1 MNQRPTNNV
10 DARISGPSQTEIY
23 EQSHARG
30 VIFKTKQRSIA
41 ARLLFWF
48 LAISLI
54 PCAILTAI
62 TTRIATQSL
71 ESSARNNLVQIAAA
85 KANELEAY
93 ATERVQDGTV
103 LSRAPAVISAVREL
117 TAAAL
122 QIVDT
127 KNQQS
132 ASADSI
138 RAPFAAEAFLKYVA
152 NSFNYTQLLLLDNA
166 GRILFSLDPSFSTT
180 QSILTGNLAASELAV
195 GWDRSRTLL
204 QSELSGFETYGTNAQ
219 PLAFITSPVFDNGRV
234 IGVLAMGIGPERIW
248 KMLSDLTGLGDTGE
262 IVTGQRVGE
271 SVLVTIPLRHNLD
284 AAFKFKIPIGA
295 GMGSATQK
303 AASGNRG
310 YGNST
315 DYRGESVIAAWCYL
329 PSYRWGMNVKQDTSE
344 AFAMMYFQRNLII
357 GIALVIILGVIVTA
371 LIVARSI
378 SNPIRTAVRV
388 AKQVAAGD
396 LRVDV
401 GATSDD
407 ETGVLLNSIQIMTY
421 DLRTLIASIQVSSV
435 TLIDIATLMKVNGA
449 EQEKVVAQ
457 YGSSTSQAVASVKQ
471 ISATSQELAHTMKD
485 VNAVAANTG
494 IKAQESSANLINM
507 QATMRQLEMTTASF
521 GEKLATIHERTTKIN
536 VVVSTMAKVADQT
549 NLLSINAAI
558 EAEKAGKHGLGF
570 LVVASEISR
579 LADQTG
585 KAALDIERMV
595 GEMQYSVAAG
605 VKEMGNF
612 AGQVRGS
619 VKEIGEV
626 STKLEEIISAVQNI
640 SSRFGDVTQGMSA
653 QSQGADQIRE
663 AMMRLAQGA
672 NQTTESLNNFN
683 TATNDLLGAVGN
695 LKVEVSRFT
704 I

>member
-1 MNQRPTNNV
+1 MNQLPTNNS
-10 DARISGPSQTEIY
+10 DARISAPSQVEKN

-30 VIFKTKQRSIA
+30 VSVNTKQRSIA

-54 PCAILTAI
+54 PCAILTTISA
-62 TTRIATQSL
+62 RIATQSL
-71 ESSARNNLVQIAAA
+71 ENSARNNLVQIAAA
-85 KANELEAY
+85 KANELETY

-103 LSRAPAVISAVREL
+103 LSRAPAVINAVREL
-117 TAAAL
+117 TAATF
-122 QIVDT
+122 QIADS
-127 KNQQS
+127 KNQQA

-138 RAPFAAEAFLKYVA
+138 RAPLSAEAFLKYVA
-152 NSFNYTQLLLLDNA
+152 NSFEYSQLLLLDND

-180 QSILTGNLAASELAV
+180 QSILMGNLAGTELAV

-219 PLAFITSPVFDNGRV
+219 PLAFITSPVFDNERV
-234 IGVLAMGIGPERIW
+234 IGVLAMGIGTERIW
-248 KMLSDLTGLGDTGE
+248 KILSDLSGLGDTGE

-271 SVLVTIPLRHNLD
+271 NVLVTIPLRFKLD
-284 AAFKFKIPIGA
+284 SAFKFKIPVGE

-303 AASGNRG
+303 ATSGNRG

-329 PSYRWGMNVKQDTSE
+329 PSYRWGMNVKQDASE

-357 GIALVIILGVIVTA
+357 GISLVIILCVIVTA

-396 LRVDV
+396 LRADV
-401 GATSDD
+401 GETNDD
-407 ETGVLLNSIQIMTY
+407 ETGALLNAIQTMTN
-421 DLRTLIASIQVSSV
+421 DLRGLIGRIQNSSV
-435 TLIDIATLMKVNGA
+435 TLIDIKNTMQASSA
-449 EQEKVVAQ
+449 DQQQVVAQ

-471 ISATSQELAHTMKD
+471 ISATSQELSRTMNE
-485 VNAVAANTG
+485 VNTMAASTG
-494 IKAQESSANLINM
+494 TKAQESSANLTKM
-507 QATMRQLEMTTASF
+507 EATMRHLEKTTASF
-521 GEKLATIHERTTKIN
+521 GEKLSTINERATKIN

-549 NLLSINAAI
+549 NLLSINASI

-585 KAALDIERMV
+585 TAALDIERMV
-595 GEMQYSVAAG
+595 SEMQVSVSAG
-605 VKEMGNF
+605 VKEMTTF
-612 AGQVRGS
+612 AGQVRGGVREIGDVS
-619 VKEIGEV
+619 VKLG
-626 STKLEEIISAVQNI
+626 EIISAVQNI
-640 SSRFGDVTQGMSA
+640 SSRFGEVAQGMSA

-663 AMMRLAQGA
+663 AMVRLSEGA
-672 NQTTESLNNFN
+672 SRTTESLTEFN
-683 TATNDLLGAVGN
+683 AATNHLSGAVSDLN
-695 LKVEVSRFT
+695 DEVSRFT

>member
-1 MNQRPTNNV
+1 MNQLPTNNIA
-10 DARISGPSQTEIY
+10 ARISEPSQTDKH
-23 EQSHARG
+23 EQSNARG
-30 VIFKTKQRSIA
+30 VNVKTKERSIA

-54 PCAILTAI
+54 PCAILTTI

-103 LSRAPAVISAVREL
+103 LSRAPAVINAVREL
-117 TAAAL
+117 TASTL
-122 QIVDT
+122 QIADT
-127 KNQQS
+127 KNPQA
-132 ASADSI
+132 ASADSM
-138 RAPFAAEAFLKYVA
+138 RAPLAAEAFLKYFA
-152 NSFNYTQLLLLDNA
+152 NSFDYSQLLLLDNA

-180 QSILTGNLAASELAV
+180 QSILMGNLAGTELAV

-204 QSELSGFETYGTNAQ
+204 QSGLSGFETYGTNAQ
-219 PLAFITSPVFDNGRV
+219 PLAFITSPVFDNERV

-248 KMLSDLTGLGDTGE
+248 KMLSDLSGLGDTGE

-271 SVLVTIPLRHNLD
+271 NVLVTIPLRFNLD

-315 DYRGESVIAAWCYL
+315 DYRGESVIAVWCYL
-329 PSYRWGMNVKQDTSE
+329 PSYRWGMNVKQDASE
-344 AFAMMYFQRNLII
+344 AFALMYFQRNLII
-357 GIALVIILGVIVTA
+357 GISLAIILGVIVTA
-371 LIVARSI
+371 LIIARSI

-396 LRVDV
+396 LRADV
-401 GATSDD
+401 GETSDD
-407 ETGVLLNSIQIMTY
+407 ETGALLNAIQTMSN
-421 DLRTLIASIQVSSV
+421 DLRGLIGRIQNSSV
-435 TLIDIATLMKVNGA
+435 TLIDIATTMQHTSA
-449 EQEKVVAQ
+449 EQQQVVAQ

-471 ISATSQELAHTMKD
+471 ISATSQELSRTMND
-485 VNAVAANTG
+485 VNTMAASTG
-494 IKAQESSANLINM
+494 TKAQESSANLTNM
-507 QATMRQLEMTTASF
+507 EATMRQLEKTTASF
-521 GEKLATIHERTTKIN
+521 GEKLSTINERATKIN

-549 NLLSINAAI
+549 NLLSINASI

-585 KAALDIERMV
+585 TAALDIERMV
-595 GEMQYSVAAG
+595 SEMQVSVSAG
-605 VKEMGNF
+605 VKEMTTF
-612 AGQVRGS
+612 AGQVRGGVREIGDVS
-619 VKEIGEV
+619 VKLG
-626 STKLEEIISAVQNI
+626 EIISAVQNI
-640 SSRFGDVTQGMSA
+640 SSRFGEVAQGMSA

-663 AMMRLAQGA
+663 AMVRLSEGA
-672 NQTTESLNNFN
+672 SRTTESLTEFN
-683 TATNDLLGAVGN
+683 AATNHLSGAVSDLN
-695 LKVEVSRFT
+695 DEVSRFT

>member
-1 MNQRPTNNV
+1 MNQLPTNNIA
-10 DARISGPSQTEIY
+10 ARISEPSQAEKN
-23 EQSHARG
+23 ELSNARG
-30 VIFKTKQRSIA
+30 VNVKIKERSIA

-54 PCAILTAI
+54 PCAILTTI

-103 LSRAPAVISAVREL
+103 LSRAPAVINAVREL
-117 TAAAL
+117 TAATL
-122 QIVDT
+122 QIADT
-127 KNQQS
+127 KNQQN
-132 ASADSI
+132 ASADSM
-138 RAPFAAEAFLKYVA
+138 RAPLAAEAFLKYFA
-152 NSFNYTQLLLLDNA
+152 NSFDYSQLLLLDNA

-180 QSILTGNLAASELAV
+180 QSILMGNLAGTELAI

-204 QSELSGFETYGTNAQ
+204 QSGLSGFETYGTNAQ
-219 PLAFITSPVFDNGRV
+219 PLAFITSPVFDNERV

-248 KMLSDLTGLGDTGE
+248 KMLSDLSGLGDTGE
-262 IVTGQRVGE
+262 IVTGQRIGE
-271 SVLVTIPLRHNLD
+271 NVLVTIPLRHNLD
-284 AAFKFKIPIGA
+284 SAFKFKIPIGA

-329 PSYRWGMNVKQDTSE
+329 PSYRWGMNVNQDASE

-357 GIALVIILGVIVTA
+357 GISLAIILGVIVTA

-396 LRVDV
+396 LRADV
-401 GATSDD
+401 GETSDD
-407 ETGVLLNSIQIMTY
+407 ETGALLNAIQTMTN
-421 DLRTLIASIQVSSV
+421 DLRGLIGRIQNSSV
-435 TLIDIATLMKVNGA
+435 TLIDIATTMQHTSA
-449 EQEKVVAQ
+449 EQQQVVAQ

-471 ISATSQELAHTMKD
+471 ISATSQELSRTMND
-485 VNAVAANTG
+485 VNTMAASTG
-494 IKAQESSANLINM
+494 TKAQESSANLTNM
-507 QATMRQLEMTTASF
+507 EATMRQLEKTTASF
-521 GEKLATIHERTTKIN
+521 SEKLSTINERATKIN

-549 NLLSINAAI
+549 NLLSINASI

-585 KAALDIERMV
+585 TAALDIERMV
-595 GEMQYSVAAG
+595 SEMQVSVSAG
-605 VKEMGNF
+605 VKEMANF
-612 AGQVRGS
+612 AGQVRGGVREIGDVS
-619 VKEIGEV
+619 VKLG
-626 STKLEEIISAVQNI
+626 EIISAVQNI
-640 SSRFGDVTQGMSA
+640 TSRFGEVAQGMSA

-663 AMMRLAQGA
+663 AMVRLSEGA
-672 NQTTESLNNFN
+672 NRTAESLTEFN
-683 TATNDLLGAVGN
+683 TATSHLRGAVGD
-695 LKVEVSRFT
+695 LKDEVSRFT

>member
-1 MNQRPTNNV
+1 MNQLPTNNI
-10 DARISGPSQTEIY
+10 DARISAPSQAEKN

-30 VIFKTKQRSIA
+30 VSVNTKQRSIA

-54 PCAILTAI
+54 PCAILTTISA
-62 TTRIATQSL
+62 RIATQSL
-71 ESSARNNLVQIAAA
+71 ENSARNNLVQIAAA
-85 KANELEAY
+85 KANELETY

-103 LSRAPAVISAVREL
+103 LSRAPAVINAVREL
-117 TAAAL
+117 TAATF
-122 QIVDT
+122 QIADT
-127 KNQQS
+127 KNQQA

-138 RAPFAAEAFLKYVA
+138 RAPLSAEAFLKYVA
-152 NSFNYTQLLLLDNA
+152 NSFEYSQLLLLDND

-180 QSILTGNLAASELAV
+180 SSILMGNLAATELAV

-219 PLAFITSPVFDNGRV
+219 PLAFITSPVFDNERV

-248 KMLSDLTGLGDTGE
+248 KMLSDLSGLGDTGE

-271 SVLVTIPLRHNLD
+271 SVLVTTPLRYNLN
-284 AAFKFKIPIGA
+284 AAFKFKFLLGADIGYA
-295 GMGSATQK
+295 AQK

-310 YGNST
+310 YGNSM

-329 PSYRWGMNVKQDTSE
+329 PSYRWGMIVKQDASE
-344 AFAMMYFQRNLII
+344 AFAMMRFQRNLII
-357 GIALVIILGVIVTA
+357 GISLAIILGVIVTA

-396 LRVDV
+396 LRADV
-401 GATSDD
+401 GETSDD
-407 ETGVLLNSIQIMTY
+407 ETGALLNAIQTMTN
-421 DLRTLIASIQVSSV
+421 DLRGLIGRIQNSSV
-435 TLIDIATLMKVNGA
+435 TLIDIATTMQHTSA
-449 EQEKVVAQ
+449 EQQQVVAQ

-471 ISATSQELAHTMKD
+471 ISATSQELARTMND
-485 VNAVAANTG
+485 VNTMAASTG
-494 IKAQESSANLINM
+494 TKAQESSANLTNM
-507 QATMRQLEMTTASF
+507 EATMRQLEKTTASF
-521 GEKLATIHERTTKIN
+521 GEKLSTINERATKIN

-549 NLLSINAAI
+549 NLLSINASI

-585 KAALDIERMV
+585 TAALNIERMV
-595 GEMQYSVAAG
+595 SEMQVSVSAG
-605 VKEMGNF
+605 VKEMANF
-612 AGQVRGS
+612 AGQVRGGVREIGDVS
-619 VKEIGEV
+619 VKLG
-626 STKLEEIISAVQNI
+626 EIISAVQNI
-640 SSRFGDVTQGMSA
+640 TSRFGEVTQGMSA

-663 AMMRLAQGA
+663 AMVRLSEGA
-672 NQTTESLNNFN
+672 NRTAESLTEFN
-683 TATNDLLGAVGN
+683 TATSHLRGAVGD
-695 LKVEVSRFT
+695 LKDEVSRFT

>member
-1 MNQRPTNNV
+1 MNQLPTNNS
-10 DARISGPSQTEIY
+10 DARISAPSQVEKN

-30 VIFKTKQRSIA
+30 VSVNTKQRSIA

-54 PCAILTAI
+54 PCAILTTISA
-62 TTRIATQSL
+62 RIATQSL
-71 ESSARNNLVQIAAA
+71 ENSARNNLVQIAAA
-85 KANELEAY
+85 KANELETY
-93 ATERVQDGTV
+93 ARERVQDGTV
-103 LSRAPAVISAVREL
+103 LSRGPAVINAVREL
-117 TAAAL
+117 TAATL
-122 QIVDT
+122 QIADT
-127 KNQQS
+127 KNQQA

-138 RAPFAAEAFLKYVA
+138 LAPLSGEAFLKYVA
-152 NSFNYTQLLLLDNA
+152 NSFDYSQLLLLDND

-180 QSILTGNLAASELAV
+180 SSILMGNLAGTELAV

-204 QSELSGFETYGTNAQ
+204 QSGLSGFETYGTNAQ
-219 PLAFITSPVFDNGRV
+219 PLAFITSPVFDNERV

-248 KMLSDLTGLGDTGE
+248 KMLSDLSGLGDTGE

-271 SVLVTIPLRHNLD
+271 NVLVTIPLRFKLD
-284 AAFKFKIPIGA
+284 SAFKFKIPIGE

-303 AASGNRG
+303 AAIGNRG

-329 PSYRWGMNVKQDTSE
+329 PSYRWGMNVKQDASE

-357 GIALVIILGVIVTA
+357 GISLAIILGVIVTA

-396 LRVDV
+396 LRADV
-401 GATSDD
+401 GETSDD
-407 ETGVLLNSIQIMTY
+407 ETGALLNAIQTMTN
-421 DLRTLIASIQVSSV
+421 DLRGLIGRIQNSSV
-435 TLIDIATLMKVNGA
+435 TLIDIATTMQHTSA
-449 EQEKVVAQ
+449 EQQQVVAQ
-457 YGSSTSQAVASVKQ
+457 YGSSTTQAVASVKQ
-471 ISATSQELAHTMKD
+471 ISATSQELSRTMND
-485 VNAVAANTG
+485 VNTMAASTG
-494 IKAQESSANLINM
+494 TKAQESSANLTNM
-507 QATMRQLEMTTASF
+507 EATMRQLEKTTASF
-521 GEKLATIHERTTKIN
+521 GEKLSTINERATKIN

-549 NLLSINAAI
+549 NLLSINASI

-585 KAALDIERMV
+585 TAALDIERMV
-595 GEMQYSVAAG
+595 SEMQVSVSAG
-605 VKEMGNF
+605 VKEMANF
-612 AGQVRGS
+612 AGQVRGGVREIGDVS
-619 VKEIGEV
+619 VKLG
-626 STKLEEIISAVQNI
+626 EIISAVQNI
-640 SSRFGDVTQGMSA
+640 TSRFDEVAQGMSA

-663 AMMRLAQGA
+663 AMVRLSEGA
-672 NQTTESLNNFN
+672 NRTAESLTEFN
-683 TATNDLLGAVGN
+683 TATSHLRGAVGD
-695 LKVEVSRFT
+695 LKDEVSRFT

>member
-1 MNQRPTNNV
+1 MNQLPTNNS
-10 DARISGPSQTEIY
+10 DARISAPSQVEKN

-30 VIFKTKQRSIA
+30 VSVNTKQRSIA

-54 PCAILTAI
+54 PCAILTTISA
-62 TTRIATQSL
+62 RIATQSL
-71 ESSARNNLVQIAAA
+71 ENSARNNLVQIAAA
-85 KANELEAY
+85 KANELETY

-103 LSRAPAVISAVREL
+103 LSRAPAVINAVREL
-117 TAAAL
+117 TAATL
-122 QIVDT
+122 QIADS
-127 KNQQS
+127 KNQQA

-138 RAPFAAEAFLKYVA
+138 RAPLSAEAFLKYVA
-152 NSFNYTQLLLLDNA
+152 NSFEYSQLLLLDND

-180 QSILTGNLAASELAV
+180 SSILVGNLAGTELAV

-219 PLAFITSPVFDNGRV
+219 PLAFITSPVFDNERV
-234 IGVLAMGIGPERIW
+234 IGVLAMGIGTERIW
-248 KMLSDLTGLGDTGE
+248 KMLSDLSGLGDTGE
-262 IVTGQRVGE
+262 IITGQRVGE
-271 SVLVTIPLRHNLD
+271 NVLVTIPLRFKLD
-284 AAFKFKIPIGA
+284 SAFKFKIPIGE

-315 DYRGESVIAAWCYL
+315 DYRGESVIAAWSYL
-329 PSYRWGMNVKQDTSE
+329 PSYRWGMNVKQDASE

-357 GIALVIILGVIVTA
+357 GISLAIILGVIVTA

-396 LRVDV
+396 LRADV
-401 GATSDD
+401 GETSDD
-407 ETGVLLNSIQIMTY
+407 ETGALLNAIQTMTN
-421 DLRTLIASIQVSSV
+421 DLRGLIGRIQNSSV
-435 TLIDIATLMKVNGA
+435 TLIDIATTMQHTSA
-449 EQEKVVAQ
+449 EQQQVVAQ
-457 YGSSTSQAVASVKQ
+457 YGSSTTQAVASVKQ
-471 ISATSQELAHTMKD
+471 ISATSQELSRTMND
-485 VNAVAANTG
+485 VNTMAASTG
-494 IKAQESSANLINM
+494 TKAQESSANLTNM
-507 QATMRQLEMTTASF
+507 EATMRQLEKTTASF
-521 GEKLATIHERTTKIN
+521 GEKLSTINERATKIN

-549 NLLSINAAI
+549 NLLSINASI

-585 KAALDIERMV
+585 TAALDIERMV
-595 GEMQYSVAAG
+595 SEMQVSVSAG
-605 VKEMGNF
+605 VKEMANF
-612 AGQVRGS
+612 AGQVRGGVREIGDVS
-619 VKEIGEV
+619 VKLG
-626 STKLEEIISAVQNI
+626 EIISAVQNI
-640 SSRFGDVTQGMSA
+640 TSRFDEVAQGMSA

-663 AMMRLAQGA
+663 AMVRLSEGA
-672 NQTTESLNNFN
+672 NRTAESLTEFN
-683 TATNDLLGAVGN
+683 TATSHLRGAVGD
-695 LKVEVSRFT
+695 LKDEVSRFT

>member
-1 MNQRPTNNV
+1 MKRLQTNNN
-10 DARISGPSQTEIY
+10 DARISAPSQPEKND
-23 EQSHARG
+23 QSQTRG
-30 VIFKTKQRSIA
+30 VIFNTKQRTIT

-54 PCAILTAI
+54 PCAILTTI
-62 TTRIATQSL
+62 TARIATQSL
-71 ESSARNNLVQIAAA
+71 ESSARNNLIQIAAT

-103 LSRAPAVISAVREL
+103 LSRAPAVINAVREL
-117 TAAAL
+117 TAAVL
-122 QIVDT
+122 QIADT
-127 KNQQS
+127 KNQQA

-138 RAPFAAEAFLKYVA
+138 RAPLAAEGFLKYVA
-152 NSFNYTQLLLLDNA
+152 NSFDYSQLLLLDNA

-180 QSILTGNLAASELAV
+180 QSILVGNLAATELAV

-219 PLAFITSPVFDNGRV
+219 ALAFITSPVFDNERV
-234 IGVLAMGIGPERIW
+234 IGVLAMGIGPEQIW
-248 KMLSDLTGLGDTGE
+248 KMLSDLSGLGDTGE

-271 SVLVTIPLRHNLD
+271 NVLVTIPLRFNLD

-329 PSYRWGMNVKQDTSE
+329 PSYRWGMNVKQDASE

-357 GIALVIILGVIVTA
+357 GISLAIILGVIVTA

-396 LRVDV
+396 LRADV
-401 GATSDD
+401 GDTNDD
-407 ETGVLLNSIQIMTY
+407 ETGALLNAIQIMTY
-421 DLRTLIASIQVSSV
+421 DLRALIGSIQNSSV
-435 TLIDIATLMKVNGA
+435 TLIDIATTMQTNSA
-449 EQEKVVAQ
+449 EQQEVVAQ

-471 ISATSQELAHTMKD
+471 ISATSQELARTMKD
-485 VNAVAANTG
+485 VNALAASTG
-494 IKAQESSANLINM
+494 AKAKESSANLTNM
-507 QATMRQLEMTTASF
+507 EATMLQLEKTTASF
-521 GEKLATIHERTTKIN
+521 GEKLATINERTTKIN

-558 EAEKAGKHGLGF
+558 EAEKAGQHGLGF

-585 KAALDIERMV
+585 TAALNIERMV
-595 GEMQYSVAAG
+595 GEMQHSVAAG
-605 VKEMGNF
+605 GKEMQTF
-612 AGQVRGS
+612 SGQVRGS
-619 VKEIGEV
+619 VRDIGEV
-626 STKLEEIISAVQNI
+626 SAKLGEIILAVQNI
-640 SSRFGDVTQGMSA
+640 SGRFDDVTQGMSA

-663 AMMRLAQGA
+663 AMMRLAEGA
-672 NQTTESLNNFN
+672 KQTAESLNTFN
-683 TATNDLLGAVGN
+683 TATSHLRGAVGD
-695 LKVEVSRFT
+695 LKDEVSRFT

>member
-1 MNQRPTNNV
+1 MNQLPTNNIA
-10 DARISGPSQTEIY
+10 ARISEPSQTDKH
-23 EQSHARG
+23 EQSNARG
-30 VIFKTKQRSIA
+30 VNVKTKERSIA

-54 PCAILTAI
+54 PCAILTTI

-103 LSRAPAVISAVREL
+103 LSRAPAVINAVREL
-117 TAAAL
+117 TAATL
-122 QIVDT
+122 QIADT
-127 KNQQS
+127 KNPQA
-132 ASADSI
+132 ASADSM
-138 RAPFAAEAFLKYVA
+138 RAPLAAEAFLKYFA
-152 NSFNYTQLLLLDNA
+152 NSFDYSQLLLLDNA

-180 QSILTGNLAASELAV
+180 QSILMGNLAGTELAV

-204 QSELSGFETYGTNAQ
+204 QSGLSGFETYGTNAQ
-219 PLAFITSPVFDNGRV
+219 PLAFITSPVFDNERV

-248 KMLSDLTGLGDTGE
+248 KMLSDLSGLGDTGE

-271 SVLVTIPLRHNLD
+271 NVLVTIPLRFNLD

-315 DYRGESVIAAWCYL
+315 DYRGESVIAVWCYL
-329 PSYRWGMNVKQDTSE
+329 PSYRWGMNVKQDASE
-344 AFAMMYFQRNLII
+344 AFALMYFQRNLII
-357 GIALVIILGVIVTA
+357 GISLAIILGVIVTA
-371 LIVARSI
+371 LIIARSI

-396 LRVDV
+396 LRADV
-401 GATSDD
+401 GETSDD
-407 ETGVLLNSIQIMTY
+407 ETGALLNAIQTMSN
-421 DLRTLIASIQVSSV
+421 DLRGLIGRIQNSSV
-435 TLIDIATLMKVNGA
+435 TLIDIATTMQHTSA
-449 EQEKVVAQ
+449 EQQQVVAQ

-471 ISATSQELAHTMKD
+471 ISATSQELSRTMND
-485 VNAVAANTG
+485 VNTMAASTG
-494 IKAQESSANLINM
+494 TKAQESSANLTNM
-507 QATMRQLEMTTASF
+507 EATMRQLEKTTASF
-521 GEKLATIHERTTKIN
+521 GEKLSTINERATKIN

-549 NLLSINAAI
+549 NLLSINASI

-585 KAALDIERMV
+585 TAALDIERMV
-595 GEMQYSVAAG
+595 SEMQVSVSAG
-605 VKEMGNF
+605 VKEMTTF
-612 AGQVRGS
+612 AGQVRGGVREIGDVS
-619 VKEIGEV
+619 VKLG
-626 STKLEEIISAVQNI
+626 EIISAVQNI
-640 SSRFGDVTQGMSA
+640 SSRFGEVAQGMSA

-663 AMMRLAQGA
+663 AMVRLSEGA
-672 NQTTESLNNFN
+672 SRTTESLTEFN
-683 TATNDLLGAVGN
+683 AATNHLSGAVSDLN
-695 LKVEVSRFT
+695 DEVSRFT

>member
-1 MNQRPTNNV
+1 MNQLPTNNI
-10 DARISGPSQTEIY
+10 DARISEPSQTDKH
-23 EQSHARG
+23 EQSNARG
-30 VIFKTKQRSIA
+30 VNVKTKERSIA

-54 PCAILTAI
+54 PCAILTTI

-103 LSRAPAVISAVREL
+103 LSRAPAVINAVREL
-117 TAAAL
+117 TAATL
-122 QIVDT
+122 QIADT
-127 KNQQS
+127 KNPQA
-132 ASADSI
+132 ASADSM
-138 RAPFAAEAFLKYVA
+138 RAPLAAESFLKYFA
-152 NSFNYTQLLLLDNA
+152 NSFNYSQLLLLDNA

-180 QSILTGNLAASELAV
+180 QSILMGNLAGTELAV

-204 QSELSGFETYGTNAQ
+204 QSGLSGFETYGTNAQ
-219 PLAFITSPVFDNGRV
+219 PLAFITSPVFDNERV

-248 KMLSDLTGLGDTGE
+248 KMLSDLSGLGDTGE

-271 SVLVTIPLRHNLD
+271 NVLVTIPLRFNLD
-284 AAFKFKIPIGA
+284 AAFKFKIPVGE

-303 AASGNRG
+303 AVSGNRG

-329 PSYRWGMNVKQDTSE
+329 PSYRWGMNVKQDASE

-357 GIALVIILGVIVTA
+357 GISLVIILCVIVTA

-396 LRVDV
+396 LRADV
-401 GATSDD
+401 GETNDD
-407 ETGVLLNSIQIMTY
+407 ETGALLNAIQTMTN
-421 DLRTLIASIQVSSV
+421 DLRGLIGRIQNSSV
-435 TLIDIATLMKVNGA
+435 TLIDIKNTMQASSA
-449 EQEKVVAQ
+449 DQQQVVAQ

-471 ISATSQELAHTMKD
+471 ISATSQELSRTMNE
-485 VNAVAANTG
+485 VNTMAASTG
-494 IKAQESSANLINM
+494 TKAQESSANLTKM
-507 QATMRQLEMTTASF
+507 EATMRHLEKTTASF
-521 GEKLATIHERTTKIN
+521 GEKLSTINERATKIN

-549 NLLSINAAI
+549 NLLSINASI

-585 KAALDIERMV
+585 TAALDIERMV
-595 GEMQYSVAAG
+595 SEMQVSVSAG
-605 VKEMGNF
+605 VKEMTTF
-612 AGQVRGS
+612 AGQVRGGVREIGDVS
-619 VKEIGEV
+619 VKLG
-626 STKLEEIISAVQNI
+626 EIISAVQNI
-640 SSRFGDVTQGMSA
+640 SSRFGEVAQGMSA

-663 AMMRLAQGA
+663 AMVRLSEGA
-672 NQTTESLNNFN
+672 SRTTESLTEFN
-683 TATNDLLGAVGN
+683 AATNHLSGAVSDLN
-695 LKVEVSRFT
+695 DEVSRFT

>member
-1 MNQRPTNNV
+1 MNQLPTNNS
-10 DARISGPSQTEIY
+10 DARISAPSQVEKN

-30 VIFKTKQRSIA
+30 VSVNTKQRSIA

-54 PCAILTAI
+54 PCAILTTISA
-62 TTRIATQSL
+62 RIATQSL
-71 ESSARNNLVQIAAA
+71 ENSARNNLVQIAAA
-85 KANELEAY
+85 KANELETY

-103 LSRAPAVISAVREL
+103 LSRAPAVINAVREL
-117 TAAAL
+117 TAATF
-122 QIVDT
+122 QIADS
-127 KNQQS
+127 KNQQA

-138 RAPFAAEAFLKYVA
+138 RAPLSAEAFLKYVA
-152 NSFNYTQLLLLDNA
+152 NSFEYSQLLLLDND

-180 QSILTGNLAASELAV
+180 SSILMGNLAGTELAV

-219 PLAFITSPVFDNGRV
+219 PLAFITSPVFDNERV

-248 KMLSDLTGLGDTGE
+248 KMLSDLSGLGDTGE

-271 SVLVTIPLRHNLD
+271 NVLVTIPLRFKLD
-284 AAFKFKIPIGA
+284 SAFKFKIPIGE

-329 PSYRWGMNVKQDTSE
+329 PSYRWGMNVKQDASE

-357 GIALVIILGVIVTA
+357 GISLAIILGVIVTA
-371 LIVARSI
+371 LIIARSI

-396 LRVDV
+396 LRADV
-401 GATSDD
+401 GETSDD
-407 ETGVLLNSIQIMTY
+407 ETGALLNAIQTMTN
-421 DLRTLIASIQVSSV
+421 DLRGLIGRIQNSSV
-435 TLIDIATLMKVNGA
+435 TLIDIATTMQHTSA
-449 EQEKVVAQ
+449 EQQQVVAQ
-457 YGSSTSQAVASVKQ
+457 YGSSTTQAVASVKQ
-471 ISATSQELAHTMKD
+471 ISATSQELSRTMND
-485 VNAVAANTG
+485 VNAMAASTG
-494 IKAQESSANLINM
+494 TKAQESSANLTNM
-507 QATMRQLEMTTASF
+507 EATMRQLEKTTASF
-521 GEKLATIHERTTKIN
+521 GEKLSTINERATKIN

-549 NLLSINAAI
+549 NLLSINASI

-585 KAALDIERMV
+585 TAALDIERMV
-595 GEMQYSVAAG
+595 SEMQVSVSAG
-605 VKEMGNF
+605 VKEMANF
-612 AGQVRGS
+612 AGQVRGGVREIGDVS
-619 VKEIGEV
+619 VKLG
-626 STKLEEIISAVQNI
+626 EIISAVQNI
-640 SSRFGDVTQGMSA
+640 TSRFDEVAQGMSA

-663 AMMRLAQGA
+663 AMVRLSEGA
-672 NQTTESLNNFN
+672 NRTAESLTEFN
-683 TATNDLLGAVGN
+683 TATSHLRGAVGD
-695 LKVEVSRFT
+695 LKDEVSRFT

>member
-1 MNQRPTNNV
+1 MNQLPTNNIA
-10 DARISGPSQTEIY
+10 ARISEPSQTDKH
-23 EQSHARG
+23 EQSNARG
-30 VIFKTKQRSIA
+30 VNVKTKERSIA

-54 PCAILTAI
+54 PCAILTTI

-103 LSRAPAVISAVREL
+103 LSRAPAVINAVREL
-117 TAAAL
+117 TAATL
-122 QIVDT
+122 QIADT
-127 KNQQS
+127 KNPQA
-132 ASADSI
+132 ASADSM
-138 RAPFAAEAFLKYVA
+138 RAPLAAEAFLKYFA
-152 NSFNYTQLLLLDNA
+152 NSFDYSQLLLLDNA

-180 QSILTGNLAASELAV
+180 QSILMGNLAGTELAV

-204 QSELSGFETYGTNAQ
+204 QSGLSGFETYGTNAQ
-219 PLAFITSPVFDNGRV
+219 PLAFITSPVFDNERV

-248 KMLSDLTGLGDTGE
+248 KMLSDLSGLGDTGE

-271 SVLVTIPLRHNLD
+271 NVLVTIPLRFNLD

-315 DYRGESVIAAWCYL
+315 DYRGESVIAVWCYL
-329 PSYRWGMNVKQDTSE
+329 PSYRWGMNVKQDASE
-344 AFAMMYFQRNLII
+344 AFALMYFQRNLII
-357 GIALVIILGVIVTA
+357 GISLAIILGVIVTA
-371 LIVARSI
+371 LIIARSI

-396 LRVDV
+396 LRADV
-401 GATSDD
+401 GETSDD
-407 ETGVLLNSIQIMTY
+407 ETGALLNAIQTMSN
-421 DLRTLIASIQVSSV
+421 DLRGLIGRIQNSSV
-435 TLIDIATLMKVNGA
+435 TLIDIKNTMQASSA
-449 EQEKVVAQ
+449 DQQQVVAQ

-471 ISATSQELAHTMKD
+471 ISATSQELSRTMND
-485 VNAVAANTG
+485 VNTMAASTG
-494 IKAQESSANLINM
+494 TKAQESSANLTNM
-507 QATMRQLEMTTASF
+507 EATMRQLEKTTASF
-521 GEKLATIHERTTKIN
+521 GEKLSTINERATKIN

-549 NLLSINAAI
+549 NLLSINASI

-585 KAALDIERMV
+585 TAALDIERMV
-595 GEMQYSVAAG
+595 SEMQVSVSAG
-605 VKEMGNF
+605 VKEMANF
-612 AGQVRGS
+612 AGQVRGGVREIGDVS
-619 VKEIGEV
+619 VKLG
-626 STKLEEIISAVQNI
+626 EIISAVQNI
-640 SSRFGDVTQGMSA
+640 TSRFGEVAQGMSA

-663 AMMRLAQGA
+663 AMVRLSEGA
-672 NQTTESLNNFN
+672 NRTAESLTEFN
-683 TATNDLLGAVGN
+683 TATSHLRGAVGD
-695 LKVEVSRFT
+695 LKDEVSRFT

>member
-1 MNQRPTNNV
+1 MNQLPTNNIA
-10 DARISGPSQTEIY
+10 ARISEPSQTDKH
-23 EQSHARG
+23 EQSNARG
-30 VIFKTKQRSIA
+30 VNVKTKERSIA

-54 PCAILTAI
+54 PCAILTTI

-103 LSRAPAVISAVREL
+103 LSRAPAVINAVREL
-117 TAAAL
+117 TASTL
-122 QIVDT
+122 QIADT
-127 KNQQS
+127 KNPQA
-132 ASADSI
+132 ASADSM
-138 RAPFAAEAFLKYVA
+138 RAPLAAEAFLKYFA
-152 NSFNYTQLLLLDNA
+152 NSFDYSQLLLLDND

-180 QSILTGNLAASELAV
+180 SSILMGNLAGTELAV

-204 QSELSGFETYGTNAQ
+204 QSGLSGFETYGTNAQ
-219 PLAFITSPVFDNGRV
+219 PLAFITSPVFDNERV

-248 KMLSDLTGLGDTGE
+248 KMLSDLSGLGDTGE
-262 IVTGQRVGE
+262 IITGQRVGE
-271 SVLVTIPLRHNLD
+271 TVLVTIPLRFNLD
-284 AAFKFKIPIGA
+284 AAFKFKIPIGE

-329 PSYRWGMNVKQDTSE
+329 PSYRWGMNVKQDASE
-344 AFAMMYFQRNLII
+344 AFALMYFQRNLII
-357 GIALVIILGVIVTA
+357 GISLAIILGVIVTA
-371 LIVARSI
+371 LIIARSI

-396 LRVDV
+396 LRADV
-401 GATSDD
+401 GETSDD
-407 ETGVLLNSIQIMTY
+407 ETGALLNAIQTMSN
-421 DLRTLIASIQVSSV
+421 DLRGLIGRIQNSSV
-435 TLIDIATLMKVNGA
+435 TLIDIATTMQDTSA
-449 EQEKVVAQ
+449 EQQQVVAQ

-471 ISATSQELAHTMKD
+471 ISATSQELSRTMND
-485 VNAVAANTG
+485 VNTMAASTG
-494 IKAQESSANLINM
+494 TKAQESSANLTNM
-507 QATMRQLEMTTASF
+507 EATMRQLEKTTASF
-521 GEKLATIHERTTKIN
+521 GEKLSTINERATKIN

-549 NLLSINAAI
+549 NLLSINASI

-585 KAALDIERMV
+585 TAALDIERMV
-595 GEMQYSVAAG
+595 SEMQVSVSAG
-605 VKEMGNF
+605 VKEMANF
-612 AGQVRGS
+612 AGQVRGGVREIGDVS
-619 VKEIGEV
+619 VKLG
-626 STKLEEIISAVQNI
+626 EIISAVQNI
-640 SSRFGDVTQGMSA
+640 TSRFGEVAQGMSA

-663 AMMRLAQGA
+663 AMVRLSEGA
-672 NQTTESLNNFN
+672 NRTAESLTEFN
-683 TATNDLLGAVGN
+683 TATSHLRGAVGD
-695 LKVEVSRFT
+695 LKDEVSRFT

>member
-1 MNQRPTNNV
+1 MNQLPANNS
-10 DARISGPSQTEIY
+10 DARISAPSQAEKN

-30 VIFKTKQRSIA
+30 VSVHTKQRSIA

-54 PCAILTAI
+54 PCAILTTISA
-62 TTRIATQSL
+62 RIATQSL
-71 ESSARNNLVQIAAA
+71 ENSARNNLVQIAAA
-85 KANELEAY
+85 KANELETY

-103 LSRAPAVISAVREL
+103 LSRAPAVINAVREL
-117 TAAAL
+117 TAATF
-122 QIVDT
+122 QIADT
-127 KNQQS
+127 KNQQA

-138 RAPFAAEAFLKYVA
+138 RAPLSAEAFLKYVA
-152 NSFNYTQLLLLDNA
+152 NSFEYSQLLLLDND

-180 QSILTGNLAASELAV
+180 SSILMGNLAATELAV

-219 PLAFITSPVFDNGRV
+219 PLAFITSPVFDNERV

-248 KMLSDLTGLGDTGE
+248 KMLSDLSGLGDTGE

-271 SVLVTIPLRHNLD
+271 SVLVTTPLRYNLN
-284 AAFKFKIPIGA
+284 AAFKFKFLLGADIGYA
-295 GMGSATQK
+295 AQK

-310 YGNST
+310 YGNSM

-329 PSYRWGMNVKQDTSE
+329 PSYRWGMIVKQDASE
-344 AFAMMYFQRNLII
+344 AFAMMRFQRNLII
-357 GIALVIILGVIVTA
+357 GISLAIILGVIVTA

-396 LRVDV
+396 LRADV
-401 GATSDD
+401 GETSDD
-407 ETGVLLNSIQIMTY
+407 ETGALLNAIQTMTN
-421 DLRTLIASIQVSSV
+421 DLRGLIGRIQNSSV
-435 TLIDIATLMKVNGA
+435 TLIDIATTMQHTSA
-449 EQEKVVAQ
+449 EQQQVVAQ

-471 ISATSQELAHTMKD
+471 ISATSQELARTMND
-485 VNAVAANTG
+485 VNTMAASTG
-494 IKAQESSANLINM
+494 TKAQESSANLTNM
-507 QATMRQLEMTTASF
+507 EATMRQLEKTTASF
-521 GEKLATIHERTTKIN
+521 GEKLSTINERATKIN

-549 NLLSINAAI
+549 NLLSINASI

-585 KAALDIERMV
+585 TAALNIERMV
-595 GEMQYSVAAG
+595 SEMQVSVSAG
-605 VKEMGNF
+605 VKEMANF
-612 AGQVRGS
+612 AGQVRGGVREIGDVS
-619 VKEIGEV
+619 VKLG
-626 STKLEEIISAVQNI
+626 EIISAVQNI
-640 SSRFGDVTQGMSA
+640 TSRFGEVTQGMSA

-663 AMMRLAQGA
+663 AMVRLSEGA
-672 NQTTESLNNFN
+672 NRTAESLTEFN
-683 TATNDLLGAVGN
+683 TATSHLRGAVGD
-695 LKVEVSRFT
+695 LKDEVSRFT

>member
-1 MNQRPTNNV
+1 MNQLSTNNS
-10 DARISGPSQTEIY
+10 DARISAPSQVEKN

-30 VIFKTKQRSIA
+30 VSVNTKQRSIA

-54 PCAILTAI
+54 PCAILTTISA
-62 TTRIATQSL
+62 RIATQSL
-71 ESSARNNLVQIAAA
+71 ENSARNNLVQIAAA
-85 KANELEAY
+85 KANELETY
-93 ATERVQDGTV
+93 ARERVQDGTV
-103 LSRAPAVISAVREL
+103 LSRGPAVINAVREL
-117 TAAAL
+117 TAATL
-122 QIVDT
+122 QIADT
-127 KNQQS
+127 KNQQA

-138 RAPFAAEAFLKYVA
+138 LVPLSGEAFLKYVA
-152 NSFNYTQLLLLDNA
+152 NSFDYSQLLLLDND

-180 QSILTGNLAASELAV
+180 SSILVGNLAGTELAV

-219 PLAFITSPVFDNGRV
+219 PLAFITSPVFDNERV

-248 KMLSDLTGLGDTGE
+248 KMLSDLSGLGDTGE

-271 SVLVTIPLRHNLD
+271 NVLVTIPLRFKLD
-284 AAFKFKIPIGA
+284 SAFKFKIPIGE

-303 AASGNRG
+303 AAIGNRG

-329 PSYRWGMNVKQDTSE
+329 PSYRWGMNVKQDASE

-357 GIALVIILGVIVTA
+357 GISLAIILGVIVTA
-371 LIVARSI
+371 LIIARSI

-396 LRVDV
+396 LRADV
-401 GATSDD
+401 GETSDD
-407 ETGVLLNSIQIMTY
+407 ETGALLNAIQTMTN
-421 DLRTLIASIQVSSV
+421 DLRGLIGRIQNSSV
-435 TLIDIATLMKVNGA
+435 TLIDIASTMQHTSA
-449 EQEKVVAQ
+449 EQQQVVAQ
-457 YGSSTSQAVASVKQ
+457 YGSSTTQAVASVKQ
-471 ISATSQELAHTMKD
+471 ISATSQELSRTMND
-485 VNAVAANTG
+485 VNTMAASTG
-494 IKAQESSANLINM
+494 TKAQESSANLTNM
-507 QATMRQLEMTTASF
+507 EATMRQLEKTTASF
-521 GEKLATIHERTTKIN
+521 GEKLSTINERATKIN

-549 NLLSINAAI
+549 NLLSINASI

-585 KAALDIERMV
+585 TAALNIERMV
-595 GEMQYSVAAG
+595 SEMQVSVSAG
-605 VKEMGNF
+605 VKEMANF
-612 AGQVRGS
+612 AGQVRGGVREIGDVS
-619 VKEIGEV
+619 VKLG
-626 STKLEEIISAVQNI
+626 EIISAVQNI
-640 SSRFGDVTQGMSA
+640 TSRFDEVAQGMSA

-663 AMMRLAQGA
+663 AMVRLSEGA
-672 NQTTESLNNFN
+672 NRTAESLTEFN
-683 TATNDLLGAVGN
+683 TATSHLRGAVGD
-695 LKVEVSRFT
+695 LKDEVSRFT

>member
-1 MNQRPTNNV
+1 MNQLPTNNS
-10 DARISGPSQTEIY
+10 DARISAPSQVEKN

-30 VIFKTKQRSIA
+30 VSVNTKQRSIA

-54 PCAILTAI
+54 PCAILTTISA
-62 TTRIATQSL
+62 RIATQSL
-71 ESSARNNLVQIAAA
+71 ENSARNNLVQIAAA
-85 KANELEAY
+85 KANELETY

-103 LSRAPAVISAVREL
+103 LSRAPAVINAVREL
-117 TAAAL
+117 TAATL
-122 QIVDT
+122 QIADS
-127 KNQQS
+127 KNQQA

-138 RAPFAAEAFLKYVA
+138 RAPLSAEAFLKYVA
-152 NSFNYTQLLLLDNA
+152 NSFEYSQLLLLDND

-180 QSILTGNLAASELAV
+180 SSILVGNLAGTELAV

-219 PLAFITSPVFDNGRV
+219 PLAFITSPVFDNERV
-234 IGVLAMGIGPERIW
+234 IGVLAMGIGTERIW
-248 KMLSDLTGLGDTGE
+248 KMLSDLSGLGDTGE

-271 SVLVTIPLRHNLD
+271 NVLVTIPLRFKLD
-284 AAFKFKIPIGA
+284 SAFKFKIPIGE

-329 PSYRWGMNVKQDTSE
+329 PSYRWGMNVKQDASE

-357 GIALVIILGVIVTA
+357 GISLAIILGVIVTA

-396 LRVDV
+396 LRADV
-401 GATSDD
+401 GETSDD
-407 ETGVLLNSIQIMTY
+407 ETGALLNAIQTMTN
-421 DLRTLIASIQVSSV
+421 DLRGLIGRIQNSSV
-435 TLIDIATLMKVNGA
+435 TLIDIATTMQHTSA
-449 EQEKVVAQ
+449 EQQQVVAQ
-457 YGSSTSQAVASVKQ
+457 YGSSTTQAVASVKQ
-471 ISATSQELAHTMKD
+471 ISATSQELSRTMND
-485 VNAVAANTG
+485 VNTMAASTG
-494 IKAQESSANLINM
+494 TKAQESSANLTNM
-507 QATMRQLEMTTASF
+507 ESTMRQLEKTTASF
-521 GEKLATIHERTTKIN
+521 GEKLSTINERATKIN

-549 NLLSINAAI
+549 NLLSINASI

-585 KAALDIERMV
+585 TAALDIERMV
-595 GEMQYSVAAG
+595 SEMQVSVSAG
-605 VKEMGNF
+605 VKEMANF
-612 AGQVRGS
+612 AGQVRGGVREIGDVS
-619 VKEIGEV
+619 VKLG
-626 STKLEEIISAVQNI
+626 EIISAVQNI
-640 SSRFGDVTQGMSA
+640 TSRFDEVAQGMSA

-663 AMMRLAQGA
+663 AMVRLSEGA
-672 NQTTESLNNFN
+672 NRTAESLTEFN
-683 TATNDLLGAVGN
+683 TATSHLRGAVGD
-695 LKVEVSRFT
+695 LKDEVSRFT

>member
-1 MNQRPTNNV
+1 MNQLPTNNS
-10 DARISGPSQTEIY
+10 DARISAPSQAEKN

-30 VIFKTKQRSIA
+30 VSVHTKQRSIA

-54 PCAILTAI
+54 PCAILTTISA
-62 TTRIATQSL
+62 RIATQSL
-71 ESSARNNLVQIAAA
+71 ENSARNNLVQIAAA
-85 KANELEAY
+85 KANELETY

-103 LSRAPAVISAVREL
+103 LSRAPAVINAVREL
-117 TAAAL
+117 TAATF
-122 QIVDT
+122 QIADT
-127 KNQQS
+127 KNQQA

-138 RAPFAAEAFLKYVA
+138 RAPLSAEAFLKYVA
-152 NSFNYTQLLLLDNA
+152 NSFEYSQLLLLDND

-180 QSILTGNLAASELAV
+180 SSILMGNLAATELAV

-219 PLAFITSPVFDNGRV
+219 PLAFITSPVFDNERV

-248 KMLSDLTGLGDTGE
+248 KMLSDLSGLGDTGE

-271 SVLVTIPLRHNLD
+271 SVLVTTPLRYNLN
-284 AAFKFKIPIGA
+284 AAFKFKFLLGADIGYA
-295 GMGSATQK
+295 AQK

-310 YGNST
+310 YGNSM

-329 PSYRWGMNVKQDTSE
+329 PSYRWGMIVKQDASE
-344 AFAMMYFQRNLII
+344 AFAMMRFQRNLII
-357 GIALVIILGVIVTA
+357 GISLVIILGVIVTA
-371 LIVARSI
+371 LIIARSI

-396 LRVDV
+396 LRADV
-401 GATSDD
+401 GETSDD
-407 ETGVLLNSIQIMTY
+407 ETGALLNAIQTMSN
-421 DLRTLIASIQVSSV
+421 DLRGLIGRIQNSSV
-435 TLIDIATLMKVNGA
+435 TLIDIATTMQHTSA
-449 EQEKVVAQ
+449 EQQQVVAQ

-471 ISATSQELAHTMKD
+471 ISATSQELARTMND
-485 VNAVAANTG
+485 VNTMAASTG
-494 IKAQESSANLINM
+494 TKAQESSANLTNM
-507 QATMRQLEMTTASF
+507 EATMRQLEKTTASF
-521 GEKLATIHERTTKIN
+521 GEKLSTINERATKIN

-549 NLLSINAAI
+549 NLLSINASI

-585 KAALDIERMV
+585 TAALDIERMV
-595 GEMQYSVAAG
+595 SEMQVSVSAG
-605 VKEMGNF
+605 VKEMANF
-612 AGQVRGS
+612 AGQVRGGVREIGDVS
-619 VKEIGEV
+619 VKLG
-626 STKLEEIISAVQNI
+626 EIISAVQNI
-640 SSRFGDVTQGMSA
+640 TSRFGEVTQGMSA

-663 AMMRLAQGA
+663 AMVRLSEGA
-672 NQTTESLNNFN
+672 NRTAESLTEFN
-683 TATNDLLGAVGN
+683 TATSHLRGAVGD
-695 LKVEVSRFT
+695 LKDEVSRFT

>member
-1 MNQRPTNNV
+1 MNQLPTNNIA
-10 DARISGPSQTEIY
+10 ARISEPSQTDKH
-23 EQSHARG
+23 EQSNARG
-30 VIFKTKQRSIA
+30 VNVKTKERSIA

-54 PCAILTAI
+54 PCAILTTI

-103 LSRAPAVISAVREL
+103 LSRAPAVINAVREL
-117 TAAAL
+117 TAATL
-122 QIVDT
+122 QIADT
-127 KNQQS
+127 KNPQA
-132 ASADSI
+132 ASADSM
-138 RAPFAAEAFLKYVA
+138 RAPLAAEAFLKYFA
-152 NSFNYTQLLLLDNA
+152 NSFDYSQLLLLDNA

-180 QSILTGNLAASELAV
+180 QSILMGNLAGTELAV

-204 QSELSGFETYGTNAQ
+204 QSGLSGFETYGTNAQ
-219 PLAFITSPVFDNGRV
+219 PLAFITSPVFDNERV

-248 KMLSDLTGLGDTGE
+248 KMLSDLSGLGDTGE

-271 SVLVTIPLRHNLD
+271 NVLVTIPLRFNLD

-315 DYRGESVIAAWCYL
+315 DYRGESVIAVWCYL
-329 PSYRWGMNVKQDTSE
+329 PSYRWGMNVKQDASE
-344 AFAMMYFQRNLII
+344 AFALMYFQRNLII
-357 GIALVIILGVIVTA
+357 GISLAIILGVIVTA
-371 LIVARSI
+371 LIIARSI

-396 LRVDV
+396 LRADV
-401 GATSDD
+401 GETSDD
-407 ETGVLLNSIQIMTY
+407 ETGALLNAIQTMSN
-421 DLRTLIASIQVSSV
+421 DLRGLIGRIQNSSV
-435 TLIDIATLMKVNGA
+435 TLIDIATTMQHTSA
-449 EQEKVVAQ
+449 EQQQVVAQ

-471 ISATSQELAHTMKD
+471 ISATSQELSRTMND
-485 VNAVAANTG
+485 VNTMAASTG
-494 IKAQESSANLINM
+494 TKAQESSANLTNM
-507 QATMRQLEMTTASF
+507 EATMRQLEKTTASF
-521 GEKLATIHERTTKIN
+521 GEKLSTINERATKIN

-549 NLLSINAAI
+549 NLLSINASI

-585 KAALDIERMV
+585 TAALDIERMV
-595 GEMQYSVAAG
+595 SEMQVSVSAG
-605 VKEMGNF
+605 VKEMANF
-612 AGQVRGS
+612 AGQVRVGVREIGDVS
-619 VKEIGEV
+619 VKLG
-626 STKLEEIISAVQNI
+626 EIISAVQNI
-640 SSRFGDVTQGMSA
+640 TSRFGEVAQGMSA

-663 AMMRLAQGA
+663 AMVRLSEGA
-672 NQTTESLNNFN
+672 NRTAESLTEFN
-683 TATNDLLGAVGN
+683 TATSHLRGAVGD
-695 LKVEVSRFT
+695 LKDEVSRFT

>member
-1 MNQRPTNNV
+1 MNQLPTNNI
-10 DARISGPSQTEIY
+10 DARISAPSQPEKND
-23 EQSHARG
+23 QSQTRG
-30 VIFKTKQRSIA
+30 VIFNTKQRTIT

-54 PCAILTAI
+54 PCAILTTI
-62 TTRIATQSL
+62 TARIATQSL
-71 ESSARNNLVQIAAA
+71 ETSARKNLIQIAAT

-103 LSRAPAVISAVREL
+103 LSRAPAVINAVREL
-117 TAAAL
+117 TATTL
-122 QIVDT
+122 QIMDT
-127 KNQQS
+127 KNQQA

-138 RAPFAAEAFLKYVA
+138 RAPLAAEAFLKYVA
-152 NSFNYTQLLLLDNA
+152 NSFDYSQLLLLDNA

-180 QSILTGNLAASELAV
+180 QSILMGNLAATELAV

-219 PLAFITSPVFDNGRV
+219 PLAFITSPVFDNERV

-248 KMLSDLTGLGDTGE
+248 KMLSDLSGLGDTGE

-271 SVLVTIPLRHNLD
+271 NVLVTIPLRFKLD
-284 AAFKFKIPIGA
+284 SAFKFKIPIGE

-357 GIALVIILGVIVTA
+357 GISLAIILGVIVTA

-396 LRVDV
+396 LRADV
-401 GATSDD
+401 GETNDD
-407 ETGVLLNSIQIMTY
+407 ETGALLNAIQIMTY
-421 DLRTLIASIQVSSV
+421 DLRTLIGSIQNSSV
-435 TLIDIATLMKVNGA
+435 TLIDIATTMQTNSA
-449 EQEKVVAQ
+449 EQQEVVAQ

-471 ISATSQELAHTMKD
+471 ISATSQELARTMKD
-485 VNAVAANTG
+485 VNALAASTG
-494 IKAQESSANLINM
+494 AKAKESSANLTNM
-507 QATMRQLEMTTASF
+507 EATMLQLEKTTASF
-521 GEKLATIHERTTKIN
+521 GEKLATINERTTKIN

-558 EAEKAGKHGLGF
+558 EAEKAGQHGLGF

-585 KAALDIERMV
+585 TAALNIERMV
-595 GEMQYSVAAG
+595 GEMQHSVAAG
-605 VKEMGNF
+605 VKEMQTF
-612 AGQVRGS
+612 SGQVRGS
-619 VKEIGEV
+619 VRDIGEV
-626 STKLEEIISAVQNI
+626 SAKLGEIILAVQNI
-640 SSRFGDVTQGMSA
+640 SGRFDDVTQGMSA

-663 AMMRLAQGA
+663 AMMRLAEGA
-672 NQTTESLNNFN
+672 KQTAESLNTFN
-683 TATNDLLGAVGN
+683 TATSHLRGAVGD
-695 LKVEVSRFT
+695 LKDEVSRFT

>member
-1 MNQRPTNNV
+1 MNQLPTNNV
-10 DARISGPSQTEIY
+10 DARISGPSQTEKH

-54 PCAILTAI
+54 PCAILTTI
-62 TTRIATQSL
+62 TARIATQSL
-71 ESSARNNLVQIAAA
+71 RDSVRSNLVQIASA
-85 KANELEAY
+85 KANELEIY
-93 ATERVQDGTV
+93 AMERVQDGTV
-103 LSRAPAVISAVREL
+103 LSHAPAVINAVREL
-117 TAAAL
+117 TAATL

-152 NSFNYTQLLLLDNA
+152 NSFDYSQLLLLDNA

-180 QSILTGNLAASELAV
+180 QSILTGNLANTELAV

-204 QSELSGFETYGTNAQ
+204 QSELSRFETYGTNAQ
-219 PLAFITSPVFDNGRV
+219 TLAFVTSPVFDNGRV
-234 IGVLAMGIGPERIW
+234 IGVLSIGFSPERIW
-248 KMLSDLTGLGDTGE
+248 QILSDLSGLGDTGE
-262 IVTGQRVGE
+262 IVAGQRLNGSIVMT
-271 SVLVTIPLRHNLD
+271 VPLRHAPD
-284 AAFKFKIPIGA
+284 AAFSLKIPIETGQ
-295 GMGSATQK
+295 GSAIQK
-303 AASGNRG
+303 GVSGERG

-315 DYRGESVIAAWCYL
+315 DYRGENVVAAWHYL
-329 PSYRWGMNVKQDTSE
+329 PSYRWGLTVKQDASE
-344 AFAMMYFQRNLII
+344 AFVMVDFQRNVII
-357 GIALVIILGVIVTA
+357 GIALVIVLGVIVTA

-396 LRVDV
+396 LRADV

-407 ETGVLLNSIQIMTY
+407 ETGALLNSIQIMTY

-435 TLIDIATLMKVNGA
+435 TLIDIATIMKVNGA
-449 EQEKVVAQ
+449 EQQKVMAQ
-457 YGSSTSQAVASVKQ
+457 YGSSTSQTVASVKQ

-485 VNAVAANTG
+485 VNAVAASTG
-494 IKAQESSANLINM
+494 VKAQESRANLINM
-507 QATMRQLEMTTASF
+507 QATMRLLEKSTASI

-585 KAALDIERMV
+585 RAALDIERMV
-595 GEMQYSVAAG
+595 GEMQQSVAAG

-612 AGQVRGS
+612 AGQVRGG
-619 VKEIGEV
+619 VREIGEV
-626 STKLEEIISAVQNI
+626 STKLEEINSAVQNI
-640 SSRFGDVTQGMSA
+640 SSRFGDITQGMSA

-672 NQTTESLNNFN
+672 NQTAESLNSFN
-683 TATNDLLGAVGN
+683 TATNDLLGAVSN

>member
-1 MNQRPTNNV
+1 MNQLPTNNS
-10 DARISGPSQTEIY
+10 DARISAPSQVEKN

-30 VIFKTKQRSIA
+30 VSVNTKQRSIA

-54 PCAILTAI
+54 PCAILTTISA
-62 TTRIATQSL
+62 RIATQSL
-71 ESSARNNLVQIAAA
+71 ENSARNNLVQIAAA
-85 KANELEAY
+85 KANELETY

-103 LSRAPAVISAVREL
+103 LSRAPAVINAVREL
-117 TAAAL
+117 TAATL
-122 QIVDT
+122 QIADS
-127 KNQQS
+127 KNQQA

-138 RAPFAAEAFLKYVA
+138 RAPLSAEAFLKYVA
-152 NSFNYTQLLLLDNA
+152 NSFEYSQLLLLDND

-180 QSILTGNLAASELAV
+180 SSILVGNLAGTELAV

-219 PLAFITSPVFDNGRV
+219 PLAFITSPVFDNERV
-234 IGVLAMGIGPERIW
+234 IGVLAMGIGTERIW
-248 KMLSDLTGLGDTGE
+248 KMLSDLSGLGDTGE

-271 SVLVTIPLRHNLD
+271 NVLVTIPLRFKLD
-284 AAFKFKIPIGA
+284 SAFKFKIPIGE

-303 AASGNRG
+303 AAIGNRG

-315 DYRGESVIAAWCYL
+315 DYRGESVIAAWSYL
-329 PSYRWGMNVKQDTSE
+329 PSYRWGMNVKQDASE

-357 GIALVIILGVIVTA
+357 GISLAIILGVIVTA

-396 LRVDV
+396 LRADV
-401 GATSDD
+401 GETSDD
-407 ETGVLLNSIQIMTY
+407 ETGALLNAIQTMTN
-421 DLRTLIASIQVSSV
+421 DLRGLIGRIQNSSV
-435 TLIDIATLMKVNGA
+435 TLIDIATTMQHTSA
-449 EQEKVVAQ
+449 EQQQVVAQ
-457 YGSSTSQAVASVKQ
+457 YGSSTTQAVASVKQ
-471 ISATSQELAHTMKD
+471 ISATSQELSRTMND
-485 VNAVAANTG
+485 VNTMAASTG
-494 IKAQESSANLINM
+494 TKAQESSANLTNM
-507 QATMRQLEMTTASF
+507 ESTMRQLEKTTASF
-521 GEKLATIHERTTKIN
+521 GEKLSTINERATKIN

-549 NLLSINAAI
+549 NLLSINASI

-585 KAALDIERMV
+585 TAALDIERMV
-595 GEMQYSVAAG
+595 SEMQVSVSAG
-605 VKEMGNF
+605 VKEMANF
-612 AGQVRGS
+612 AGQVRGGVREIGDVS
-619 VKEIGEV
+619 VKLG
-626 STKLEEIISAVQNI
+626 EIISAVQNI
-640 SSRFGDVTQGMSA
+640 TSRFDEVAQGMSA

-663 AMMRLAQGA
+663 AMVRLSEGA
-672 NQTTESLNNFN
+672 NRTAESLTEFN
-683 TATNDLLGAVGN
+683 TATSHLRGAVGD
-695 LKVEVSRFT
+695 LKDEVSRFT

>member
-1 MNQRPTNNV
+1 MNQLPTNNS
-10 DARISGPSQTEIY
+10 DARISAPSQVEKN

-30 VIFKTKQRSIA
+30 VSVNTKQRSIA

-54 PCAILTAI
+54 PCAILTTISA
-62 TTRIATQSL
+62 RIATQSL
-71 ESSARNNLVQIAAA
+71 ENSARNNLVQIAAA
-85 KANELEAY
+85 KANELETY

-103 LSRAPAVISAVREL
+103 LSRAPAVINAVREL
-117 TAAAL
+117 TAATL
-122 QIVDT
+122 QIADS
-127 KNQQS
+127 KNQQA

-138 RAPFAAEAFLKYVA
+138 RAPLSAEAFLKYVA
-152 NSFNYTQLLLLDNA
+152 NSFEYSQLLLLDND

-180 QSILTGNLAASELAV
+180 SSILVGNLAGTELAV

-219 PLAFITSPVFDNGRV
+219 PLAFITSPVFDNERV

-248 KMLSDLTGLGDTGE
+248 KMLSDLSGLGDTGE

-271 SVLVTIPLRHNLD
+271 NVLVTIPLRFKLD
-284 AAFKFKIPIGA
+284 SAFKFKIPIGE

-303 AASGNRG
+303 AAIGNRG

-315 DYRGESVIAAWCYL
+315 DYRGESVIAAWSYL
-329 PSYRWGMNVKQDTSE
+329 PSYRWGMNVKQDASE

-357 GIALVIILGVIVTA
+357 GISLAIILGVIVTA

-396 LRVDV
+396 LRADV
-401 GATSDD
+401 GETSDD
-407 ETGVLLNSIQIMTY
+407 ETGALLNAIQTMTN
-421 DLRTLIASIQVSSV
+421 DLRGLIGRIQNSSV
-435 TLIDIATLMKVNGA
+435 TLIDIATTMQHTSA
-449 EQEKVVAQ
+449 EQQQVVAQ
-457 YGSSTSQAVASVKQ
+457 YGSSTTQAVASVKQ
-471 ISATSQELAHTMKD
+471 ISATSQELSRTMND
-485 VNAVAANTG
+485 VNTMAASTG
-494 IKAQESSANLINM
+494 TKAQESSANLTNM
-507 QATMRQLEMTTASF
+507 EATMRQLEKTTASF
-521 GEKLATIHERTTKIN
+521 GEKLSTINERATKIN

-549 NLLSINAAI
+549 NLLSINASI

-585 KAALDIERMV
+585 TAALDIERMV
-595 GEMQYSVAAG
+595 SEMQVSVSAG
-605 VKEMGNF
+605 VKEMANF
-612 AGQVRGS
+612 AGQVRGGVREIGDVS
-619 VKEIGEV
+619 VKLG
-626 STKLEEIISAVQNI
+626 EIISAVQNI
-640 SSRFGDVTQGMSA
+640 TSRFDEVAQGMSA

-663 AMMRLAQGA
+663 AMVRLSEGA
-672 NQTTESLNNFN
+672 NRTAESLTEFN
-683 TATNDLLGAVGN
+683 TATSHLRGAVGD
-695 LKVEVSRFT
+695 LKDEVSRFT

>member
-1 MNQRPTNNV
+1 MNQLPTNNS
-10 DARISGPSQTEIY
+10 DARISAPSQVEKN

-30 VIFKTKQRSIA
+30 VSVNTKQRSIA

-54 PCAILTAI
+54 PCAILTTISA
-62 TTRIATQSL
+62 RIATQSL
-71 ESSARNNLVQIAAA
+71 ENSARNNLVQIAAA
-85 KANELEAY
+85 KANELETY

-103 LSRAPAVISAVREL
+103 LSRAPAVINAVREL
-117 TAAAL
+117 TAATL
-122 QIVDT
+122 QIADS
-127 KNQQS
+127 KNQQA

-138 RAPFAAEAFLKYVA
+138 RAPLSAEAFLKYVA
-152 NSFNYTQLLLLDNA
+152 NSFEYSQLLLLDND

-180 QSILTGNLAASELAV
+180 SSILVGNLAGTELAV

-219 PLAFITSPVFDNGRV
+219 PLAFITSPVFDNERV

-248 KMLSDLTGLGDTGE
+248 KMLSDLSGLGDTGE

-271 SVLVTIPLRHNLD
+271 NVLVTIPLRFKLD
-284 AAFKFKIPIGA
+284 SAFKFKIPIGE

-329 PSYRWGMNVKQDTSE
+329 PSYRWGMNVKQDASE

-357 GIALVIILGVIVTA
+357 GISLAIILGVIVTA

-396 LRVDV
+396 LRADV
-401 GATSDD
+401 GETSDD
-407 ETGVLLNSIQIMTY
+407 ETGALLNAIQTMTN
-421 DLRTLIASIQVSSV
+421 DLRGLIGRIQNSSV
-435 TLIDIATLMKVNGA
+435 TLIDIATTMQHTSA
-449 EQEKVVAQ
+449 EQQQVVAQ
-457 YGSSTSQAVASVKQ
+457 YGSSTTQAVASVKQ
-471 ISATSQELAHTMKD
+471 ISATSQELSRTMND
-485 VNAVAANTG
+485 VNTMAASTG
-494 IKAQESSANLINM
+494 TKAQESSANLTNM
-507 QATMRQLEMTTASF
+507 EATMRQLEKTTASF
-521 GEKLATIHERTTKIN
+521 GEKLSTINERATKIN

-549 NLLSINAAI
+549 NLLSINASI

-585 KAALDIERMV
+585 TAALDIERMV
-595 GEMQYSVAAG
+595 SEMQVSVSAG
-605 VKEMGNF
+605 VKEMANF
-612 AGQVRGS
+612 AGQVRGGVREIGDVS
-619 VKEIGEV
+619 VKLG
-626 STKLEEIISAVQNI
+626 EIISAVQNI
-640 SSRFGDVTQGMSA
+640 TSRFDEVAQGMSA

-663 AMMRLAQGA
+663 AMVRLSEGA
-672 NQTTESLNNFN
+672 NRTAESLTEFN
-683 TATNDLLGAVGN
+683 TATSHLRGAVGD
-695 LKVEVSRFT
+695 LKDEVSRFT

>member
-1 MNQRPTNNV
+1 MSV
-10 DARISGPSQTEIY
+10 
-23 EQSHARG
+23 H
-30 VIFKTKQRSIA
+30 TKQRSIA

-54 PCAILTAI
+54 PCAILTTISA
-62 TTRIATQSL
+62 RIATQSL
-71 ESSARNNLVQIAAA
+71 ENSARNNLVQIAAA
-85 KANELEAY
+85 KANELETY

-103 LSRAPAVISAVREL
+103 LSRAPAVINAVREL
-117 TAAAL
+117 TAATL
-122 QIVDT
+122 QIADT
-127 KNQQS
+127 KNQQA

-138 RAPFAAEAFLKYVA
+138 LVPLSGEAFLKYVA
-152 NSFNYTQLLLLDNA
+152 NSFDYSQLLLLDND

-180 QSILTGNLAASELAV
+180 QSILMGNLAGTELAV

-219 PLAFITSPVFDNGRV
+219 PLAFITSPVFDNERV

-248 KMLSDLTGLGDTGE
+248 KMLSDLSGLGDTGE

-271 SVLVTIPLRHNLD
+271 NVLVTIPLRFKLD
-284 AAFKFKIPIGA
+284 SAFKFKIPIGE

-303 AASGNRG
+303 AAIGNRG

-329 PSYRWGMNVKQDTSE
+329 PSYRWGMNVKQDASE

-357 GIALVIILGVIVTA
+357 GISLAIILGVIVTA
-371 LIVARSI
+371 LIIARSI

-396 LRVDV
+396 LRADV
-401 GATSDD
+401 GETSDD
-407 ETGVLLNSIQIMTY
+407 ETGALLNAIQTMTN
-421 DLRTLIASIQVSSV
+421 DLRGLIGRIQNSSV
-435 TLIDIATLMKVNGA
+435 TLIDIASTMQHTSA
-449 EQEKVVAQ
+449 EQQQVVAQ
-457 YGSSTSQAVASVKQ
+457 YGSSTTQAVASVKQ
-471 ISATSQELAHTMKD
+471 ISATSQELSRTMND
-485 VNAVAANTG
+485 VNTMAASTG
-494 IKAQESSANLINM
+494 TKAQESSANLTNM
-507 QATMRQLEMTTASF
+507 EATMRQLEKTTASF
-521 GEKLATIHERTTKIN
+521 GEKLSTINERATKIN

-549 NLLSINAAI
+549 NLLSINASI

-585 KAALDIERMV
+585 TAALDIERMV
-595 GEMQYSVAAG
+595 SEMQVSVSAG
-605 VKEMGNF
+605 VKEMANF
-612 AGQVRGS
+612 AGQVRGGVREIGDVS
-619 VKEIGEV
+619 VKLG
-626 STKLEEIISAVQNI
+626 EIISAVQNI
-640 SSRFGDVTQGMSA
+640 TSRFDEVAQGMSA

-663 AMMRLAQGA
+663 AMVRLSEGA
-672 NQTTESLNNFN
+672 NRTAESLTEFN
-683 TATNDLLGAVGN
+683 TATSHLRGAVGD
-695 LKVEVSRFT
+695 LKDEVSRFT